1 MQDKLGREINYLRVS
16 VTDRCNL
23 RCRYCMPQGGVEL
36 TEHREILTLEEIGH
50 LVDIGCALGINRVRI
65 TGGEPLV
72 RRGLVNLVE
81 HIAANPLVKDLS
93 LTTNGTRLSAMAADL
108 KQAGI
113 QRVNISLDTLDAE
126 KYRYIT
132 GGGELKEVLRAV
144 DSSLQQGFSPVKINM
159 VLIKDFNDD
168 EIERFV
174 DWAVDKPVHIR
185 FIEFM
190 PVGDLEFWNRSRWI
204 PSADILEKLNNKYH
218 LQPARGLIGA
228 GPASV
233 YHPAGAQGTV
243 GFITPMS
250 SHFCHTCNRLRLTA
264 QGMLLGCLHGK
275 EGVDLKEPMRQG
287 ADDAALKRLFE
298 QAVSMKPRGHQME
311 QGWGKDSTMSQI
323 GG

>member
-1 MQDKLGREINYLRVS
+1 
-16 VTDRCNL
+16 
-23 RCRYCMPQGGVEL
+23 MPQGGVEL
-36 TEHREILTLEEIGH
+36 TEHREILTLEELGR

-72 RRGLVNLVE
+72 RRGITKLVE
-81 HIAANPLVKDLS
+81 HIAMNPQVQDLS

-108 KQAGI
+108 RRAGI
-113 QRVNISLDTLDAE
+113 QRVNISLDTLDAD

-132 GGGELKEVLRAV
+132 GGGELKEVLEAV
-144 DSSLQQGFSPVKINM
+144 NSSLQQGFNPVKINM
-159 VLIKDFNDD
+159 VLIKGFNDD

-174 DWAVDKPVHIR
+174 DWAVDKPVHVR

-190 PVGDLEFWNRSRWI
+190 PVGDLEFWDHSRWI
-204 PSADILEKLNNKYH
+204 ASADILDRLNDKYH
-218 LQPARGLIGA
+218 LVATDGLIGA

-233 YHPAGAQGTV
+233 YRSAGGQGTV

-250 SHFCHTCNRLRLTA
+250 SHFCHSCNRLRLTA

-275 EGVDLKEPMRQG
+275 EGVDLKEPLRQG
-287 ADDAALKRLFE
+287 ADDDILKQLFE
-298 QAVSMKPRGHQME
+298 QAINMKPLGHQME